1 MELNEFLKKLGLRIK
16 FLRMSKDIN
25 QSELAALVKTFE
37 NNMSN
42 IETGKV
48 NISMKTLVKIA
59 NALDVEPY
67 KLLEFKDQ

>member
-1 MELNEFLKKLGLRIK
+1 MKKLGLRIK

-67 KLLEFKDQ
+67 KLLEFKD

>member
-16 FLRMSKDIN
+16 FLSMSKDMN
-25 QSELAALVKTFE
+25 QSELAVLVKTFE

-67 KLLEFKDQ
+67 KLLEFKD